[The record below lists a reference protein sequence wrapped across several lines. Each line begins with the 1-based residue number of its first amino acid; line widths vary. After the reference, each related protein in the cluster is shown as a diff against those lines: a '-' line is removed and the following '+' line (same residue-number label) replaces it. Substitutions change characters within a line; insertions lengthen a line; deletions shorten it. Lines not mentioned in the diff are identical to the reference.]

1 MKEHFRHWMLAATLA
16 AVAGCDTSHADPA
29 QAPSLPVVSVV
40 HPRRA
45 DAVRSLTLPGDLVGF
60 YEAALHAK
68 VSGYL
73 QSIAV
78 DKGDTVRRGQ
88 VLAEIE
94 VPELEQK
101 LKRARANREIRRLTQ
116 ERLEHVWS
124 TDKRL
129 VAREDV
135 DIAESQYQQAQAEVE
150 ELEAMMSYTHIVA
163 PFDGVVTGRFF
174 DPGALIQ
181 ASGSASTSGGSATAK
196 GGEQPVLGMAE
207 LSRLRV
213 YVYVPENETSDVRE
227 GLPAT
232 LTLKEFPGRTFE
244 GTVAR
249 FSRSL
254 DLATRTM
261 LTEVDLEN
269 PSLELYPGMYAD
281 VRLDLV
287 RHPAALELPST
298 AIGTG
303 ERGSFVYLVRDGRL
317 EATPVRLGIT
327 SEGWVEITDGVAEAD
342 EVVTNLGPTLH
353 QGEPVRSLLAA
364 EDGSPAQAKSREHK
378 GA

>member
-1 MKEHFRHWMLAATLA
+1 MKRRCSGLLLMATLA
-16 AVAGCDTSHADPA
+16 SVAGCDTSRADLTRPPA
-29 QAPSLPVVSVV
+29 LPPVSVV
-40 HPRRA
+40 RPRRA
-45 DAVRSLTLPGDLVGF
+45 DAVRSITLPGDLVGF

-73 QSIAV
+73 TSVAV
-78 DKGDTVRRGQ
+78 DKGDAVRRGQ

-116 ERLEHVWS
+116 ERLQHVWA

-163 PFDGVVTGRFF
+163 PFDGVITGRFF
-174 DPGALIQ
+174 DPGALID
-181 ASGSASTSGGSATAK
+181 AGGSPATSGGSAAK
-196 GGEQPVLGMAE
+196 GANQPVLAMAD
-207 LSRLRV
+207 LNRLRV
-213 YVYVPENETSDVRE
+213 YVYVPENEAGVVRE
-227 GLPAT
+227 GQRAT
-232 LTLKEFPGRTFE
+232 LTLEEFPGRTFH

-261 LTEVDLEN
+261 LTEVDLDN
-269 PSLELYPGMYAD
+269 PTQELYPGMYAD
-281 VRLDLV
+281 VRLDLA
-287 RHPAALELPST
+287 RHAAALELPST
-298 AIGTG
+298 SIGAAAG
-303 ERGSFVYLVRDGRL
+303 GGSFVYVVRDGRL
-317 EATPVRLGIT
+317 DAVAVQVGIAD
-327 SEGWVEITDGVAEAD
+327 EGWVEVTTGIADGD
-342 EVVTNLGPTLH
+342 DVVRNIAPTLH
-353 QGEPVRSLLAA
+353 EGESVQPLLASDEEA
-364 EDGSPAQAKSREHK
+364 APEPARR